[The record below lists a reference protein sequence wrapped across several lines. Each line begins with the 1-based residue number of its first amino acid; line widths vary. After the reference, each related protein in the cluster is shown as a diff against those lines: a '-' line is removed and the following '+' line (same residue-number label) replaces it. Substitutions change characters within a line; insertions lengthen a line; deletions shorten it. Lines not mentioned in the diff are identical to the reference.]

1 MDFPKIP
8 RLREA
13 MYVIGVT
20 GGIGTGKTEVS
31 KILECLG
38 AEVINADLVGHEA
51 YEPHTEGWR
60 EVVGAF
66 GEEVLAAG
74 GEVDRKKLGAIV
86 FSDPGAL
93 KRLNA
98 IMHPRIY
105 GMIEERIETLGR
117 NGWDVVVVEAALLL
131 EANWTTLVSEL
142 WVTTSSDTR
151 VVGRLQERNNLDEA
165 SIVARIRTQM
175 PQEERVLHAD
185 AVIDNSGSLAELKDQ
200 VRQLWHARVPTAKEI
215 DRKR

>member
-1 MDFPKIP
+1 
-8 RLREA
+8 

-51 YEPHTEGWR
+51 YAPHTEGWR
-60 EVVGAF
+60 VVTEAF
-66 GEEVLAAG
+66 GKEVLATS

-86 FSDPGAL
+86 FNDPGAL

-105 GMIEERIETLGR
+105 SMIEERIETLGR
-117 NGWDVVVVEAALLL
+117 SGRDVVVLEAALLL
-131 EANWTTLVSEL
+131 EANWTPLVSEL
-142 WVTTSSDTR
+142 WVTTSSEDR
-151 VVGRLQERNNLDEA
+151 VVGRIQERNNLDES
-165 SIVARIRTQM
+165 SIITRIRSQM

-185 AVIDNSGSLAELKDQ
+185 AVIDNSGSLAELKAQ
-200 VRQLWHARVPTAKEI
+200 VLQLWHARVSTVKEI
-215 DRKR
+215 DRKI